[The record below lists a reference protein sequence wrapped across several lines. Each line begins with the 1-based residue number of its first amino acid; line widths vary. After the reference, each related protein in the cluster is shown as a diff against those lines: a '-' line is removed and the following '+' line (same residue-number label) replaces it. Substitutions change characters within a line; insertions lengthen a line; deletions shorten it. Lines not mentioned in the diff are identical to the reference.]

1 METTP
6 RQLDTTDLE
15 DRVRSMYEQVANF
28 PHQEFHF
35 ETGRALAERLGY
47 PAAGLDRIPPA
58 AIESFAGVGY
68 FHDLAAIRPGET
80 VLDLGSG
87 SGMDSFL
94 AALDAG
100 PSGAVI
106 GVDMTPAQ
114 VRKSRGLAE
123 AFAAG
128 ASATAPEAGSGGP
141 PVGSASAPAAVD
153 FREGRIEDPGVPDG
167 SVDCIISNGVINLVP
182 DKPRVFAAAAR
193 ALKSGGRLVLA
204 DIVSEAEL
212 PDNVT
217 CDASLWAAC
226 IGGAMQKHSFLAA
239 IEDAGF
245 RVETV
250 RANDEYRFL
259 SSRAVKATSKYGVA
273 SISVAARLG

>member
-15 DRVRSMYEQVANF
+15 DRVRSMYEAVANF

-47 PAAGLDRIPPA
+47 PPAGLDRIPSA

-114 VRKSRGLAE
+114 VRKARALAGE
-123 AFAAG
+123 FVAA
-128 ASATAPEAGSGGP
+128 TQGSGTR
-141 PVGSASAPAAVD
+141 PAAVD
-153 FREGRIEDPGVPDG
+153 FREGRIEEPGVPDG
-167 SVDCIISNGVINLVP
+167 SVDCVISNGVINLVP
-182 DKPRVFAAAAR
+182 DKPRVFEAAAR
-193 ALKSGGRLVLA
+193 ALKSGGRLVVA
-204 DIVSEAEL
+204 DIVSAAQL

-226 IGGAMQKHSFLAA
+226 IGGAMQQDSFLAA

-250 RANDEYRFL
+250 RPNDKYRFL
-259 SSRAVKATSKYGVA
+259 SSRAVKATSKYGVS